1 MDDWSSTLEKGHAHI
16 HVFRKTGLQYVR
28 NGADINRQV
37 AKDAKVSES
46 VLMTNYVK
54 ETDEQLRQASN
65 RTFARILAS
74 LPPHLAQRC
83 GHAEQATEDLE
94 GELKKAVE
102 GENWLRA
109 AELANRLARREPTE
123 R

>member
-1 MDDWSSTLEKGHAHI
+1 
-16 HVFRKTGLQYVR
+16 
-28 NGADINRQV
+28 
-37 AKDAKVSES
+37 
-46 VLMTNYVK
+46 MTNYVK

-83 GHAEQATEDLE
+83 GHAEPPIEDLE

-109 AELANRLARREPTE
+109 AELANKLAQRGPKE